1 MSELIIESGEPTTQ
15 MVNDE
20 QFADL
25 TVTQEI
31 LEDLKIEFSNET
43 DRLNFE
49 KYCEFMLFKNE
60 ELYAHQRPVADE
72 DIKDWFKPLYRE
84 VEGVYTTALQIAS
97 ETQTEVSKC

>member
-1 MSELIIESGEPTTQ
+1 MSELIIETDEPTTQ
-15 MVNDE
+15 MVNDG

-49 KYCEFMLFKNE
+49 KYCQYMLFKNNE
-60 ELYAHQRPVADE
+60 DDERPVADE